1 LRLGDEAAASEIR
14 RHRSAFSR
22 ASASMSSNPA
32 ANRRRVHRVVRLH
45 RHGCIRARRHSYV
58 NRRHSYV
65 NRRHSYVCGVSRARH
80 GLDAAG
86 GLRPRKVRDEAGA
99 VGRRRRGARNRSN
112 LRGTNRRS
120 RVHVPP
126 AARQDRPARP
136 RQRVLRAVVQP
147 KGHMV
152 RGRHGGRRRGEERVE
167 PGAVIKGGRAVL
179 RAARHRVRRQA
190 RPVSG
195 VLRAVARDEPT
206 RAVGVRGPRVVL
218 VRSPR
223 ETPKF
228 FTRPRT
234 GGGGSRR
241 RTPSTP
247 TRPSLPTIY
256 YATHSSPRV

>member
-1 LRLGDEAAASEIR
+1 
-14 RHRSAFSR
+14 
-22 ASASMSSNPA
+22 M
-32 ANRRRVHRVVRLH
+32 
-45 RHGCIRARRHSYV
+45 
-58 NRRHSYV
+58 
-65 NRRHSYVCGVSRARH
+65 
-80 GLDAAG
+80 
-86 GLRPRKVRDEAGA
+86 
-99 VGRRRRGARNRSN
+99 GRRRRGARNRSN

-147 KGHMV
+147 KGHLV

-195 VLRAVARDEPT
+195 VLRVVARDEPT

-218 VRSPR
+218 YAHRGRRQSSSHARERGAVDRAEGRRPPR
-223 ETPKF
+223 PVPRF
-228 FTRPRT
+228 RRYITRRT
-234 GGGGSRR
+234 RR
-241 RTPSTP
+241 RGFDADG
-247 TRPSLPTIY
+247 R
-256 YATHSSPRV
+256 ARRCARAHRGARGA